1 MSEPVPMNILLLED
15 HGVVRHAMRTE
26 LQMTEPLARVHEAS
40 SYAQAMDLLASHAF
54 DVAFL
59 DHDLGEER
67 TGFDVLEHIHEN
79 CIETKAI
86 ILSGRDDR
94 ATIMD
99 CLAAGASGFIP
110 KAAEGEGIFRR
121 AIDTVF
127 QGGVYLPSSALGKG
141 GYTPVTAPVTAES
154 AGVTGRQLEVLYYL
168 CRGLQYKV
176 IAWKM
181 DISEHTVRK
190 DYVTALLRRFNVP
203 NRVELMLEISRR
215 RIVVPQ
221 PARELGSGA
230 I

>member
-1 MSEPVPMNILLLED
+1 MPEPARLTILLLED

-26 LQMTEPLARVHEAS
+26 LRMTEPLAQIHEAS
-40 SYAQAMDLLASHAF
+40 SYAQAMELLASHAF

-67 TGFDVLEHIHEN
+67 TGFDVLRHIHDDG
-79 CIETKAI
+79 IETKAI

-110 KAAEGEGIFRR
+110 KAADGEGVFRR

-141 GYTPVTAPVTAES
+141 GYAPPTAAVTAE
-154 AGVTGRQLEVLYYL
+154 AIGVTGRQLEVLYHL
-168 CRGLQYKV
+168 CQGLQYKV

-215 RIVVPQ
+215 RIVVPR
-221 PARELGSGA
+221 PAREQGA
-230 I
+230 EAT

>member
-1 MSEPVPMNILLLED
+1 MSEPTRMNILLLED

-26 LQMTEPLARVHEAS
+26 LQMTEPLAQVHEAS
-40 SYAQAMDLLASHAF
+40 SYAEAMDLLPRHSF
-54 DVAFL
+54 SVAFL
-59 DHDLGEER
+59 DHDLGEEK
-67 TGFDVLEHIHEN
+67 TGFDVLKHIHEN

-110 KAAEGEGIFRR
+110 KAAEGEGVFRR

-127 QGGVYLPSSALGKG
+127 QGGIYLPSSALGKG
-141 GYTPVTAPVTAES
+141 GYAPLAAPVAAEA

-168 CRGLQYKV
+168 CQGLQYKV

-190 DYVTALLRRFNVP
+190 DYVTALLRKFNVP

-215 RIVVPQ
+215 RIVIPR
-221 PARELGSGA
+221 PAREAGSKQD
-230 I
+230 